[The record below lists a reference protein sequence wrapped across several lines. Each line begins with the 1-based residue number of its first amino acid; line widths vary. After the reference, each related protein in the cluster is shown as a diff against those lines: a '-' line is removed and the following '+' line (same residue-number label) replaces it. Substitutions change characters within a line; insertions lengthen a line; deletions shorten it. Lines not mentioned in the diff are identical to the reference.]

1 MFAVGLACT
10 GRTEL
15 LPVFGEFI
23 KNNTKKSS
31 ALVCKVIVMLLELFY
46 ICTIYGRMH
55 CLL

>member
-1 MFAVGLACT
+1 MQEIKNGID
-10 GRTEL
+10 RTHL
-15 LPVFGEFI
+15 